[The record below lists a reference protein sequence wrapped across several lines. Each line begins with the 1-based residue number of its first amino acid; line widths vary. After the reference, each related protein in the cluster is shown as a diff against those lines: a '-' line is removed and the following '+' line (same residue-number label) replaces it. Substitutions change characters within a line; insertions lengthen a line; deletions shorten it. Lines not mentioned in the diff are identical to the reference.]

1 MSMRGVLRE
10 NDMKE
15 IQGVRF
21 LTIFCLFV
29 CMTMFSG
36 LWLGCREKA
45 GKEYTAR
52 PSVIGVTVSAVALS
66 QVDELYETSGTI
78 RSDRVSV
85 IASRVMGAVTSLHVR
100 EGDFVKAGQ
109 LLITLDDRDAF
120 QRVKAASMALEA
132 ARQNM
137 DLTET
142 TWKRY
147 HNLYD
152 QKALS
157 GQEMDQFE
165 TQRNVAKSEFERAK
179 AMMEEAETYLAFT
192 RIVAPAAGVVTKK
205 QIDMG
210 SMASPGMP
218 MLVIEALGDAYVDA
232 AIDEGLSGKIKAG
245 MPADVNIES
254 FGKHLKGTVREILP
268 DINPSSRTFL
278 IKIGLPEKELRSGLY
293 VRVKIPVGMR
303 RAILVSE
310 KAIVHKGQLTGVY
323 VVDAKGVITYRLIRE
338 GTLADKGIEVLS
350 GLFPNERL
358 ITDGIDK
365 AIDGGVIK
373 AEIRQ

>member
-1 MSMRGVLRE
+1 MRGVLRK

-15 IQGVRF
+15 MQGVRF
-21 LTIFCLFV
+21 LTILCFFV
-29 CMTMFSG
+29 CMMMFSG
-36 LWLGCREKA
+36 FWLGCKERA
-45 GKEYTAR
+45 GKEEAAK
-52 PSVIGVTVSAVALS
+52 PSVIGVTVSAVAPS

-78 RSDRVSV
+78 HSDRVSV
-85 IASRVMGAVTSLHVR
+85 IASRVMGAVTSLHVQ

-109 LLITLDDRDAF
+109 LLITLDDRDAIL
-120 QRVKAASMALEA
+120 RMKAASMALEA

-147 HNLYD
+147 RNLYD

-165 TQRNVAKSEFERAK
+165 TQRNVAKAEFERAK
-179 AMMEEAETYLAFT
+179 AIMEEAKTYLAFT
-192 RIVAPAAGVVTKK
+192 RITSPDAGVVTKK
-205 QIDMG
+205 QINMG

-218 MLVIEALGDAYVDA
+218 LLVIEVVGDAYVEA
-232 AIDEGLSGKIKAG
+232 AIDEGLSSRIRKG
-245 MPADVNIES
+245 MPAEVNIDALE
-254 FGKHLKGTVREILP
+254 KHFQGTVREVIP
-268 DINPSSRTFL
+268 DINPASRTF
-278 IKIGLPEKELRSGLY
+278 IVKISLPDKDLKSGLY

-303 RAILVSE
+303 KAILVSE
-310 KAIVHKGQLTGVY
+310 SAIVHKGQLTGVY

-338 GTLADKGIEVLS
+338 GTLVDKSIEVLS
-350 GLFPNERL
+350 GLFPNERI

>member
-1 MSMRGVLRE
+1 
-10 NDMKE
+10 
-15 IQGVRF
+15 
-21 LTIFCLFV
+21 
-29 CMTMFSG
+29 
-36 LWLGCREKA
+36 
-45 GKEYTAR
+45 
-52 PSVIGVTVSAVALS
+52 
-66 QVDELYETSGTI
+66 
-78 RSDRVSV
+78 
-85 IASRVMGAVTSLHVR
+85 
-100 EGDFVKAGQ
+100 
-109 LLITLDDRDAF
+109 
-120 QRVKAASMALEA
+120 
-132 ARQNM
+132 M

-147 HNLYD
+147 RNLYD

-179 AMMEEAETYLAFT
+179 AMMEEAKTYLAFT
-192 RIVAPAAGVVTKK
+192 RIVAPADGVVTKK

-218 MLVIEALGDAYVDA
+218 LLVIEALGDAYVEA
-232 AIDEGLSGKIKAG
+232 AIDEGLSGKIKTG

-254 FGKHLKGTVREILP
+254 SGKHLKGTIREILP

-278 IKIGLPEKELRSGLY
+278 VKIGLPDKELRSGLY
-293 VRVKIPVGMR
+293 VRVMIPVGMR
-303 RAILVSE
+303 RAIFVSE
-310 KAIVHKGQLTGVY
+310 KTIVHKGQLTGVY

-350 GLFPNERL
+350 GLFPNERI

>member
-1 MSMRGVLRE
+1 
-10 NDMKE
+10 
-15 IQGVRF
+15 
-21 LTIFCLFV
+21 
-29 CMTMFSG
+29 MFSG
-36 LWLGCREKA
+36 LWLGCQERA
-45 GKEYTAR
+45 GKENATR
-52 PSVIGVTVSAVALS
+52 PSVTGVTVSAVALS
-66 QVDELYETSGTI
+66 QVNEVYETSGTI

-147 HNLYD
+147 RNLYD

-179 AMMEEAETYLAFT
+179 AMMEEAKTYLAFT
-192 RIVAPAAGVVTKK
+192 RIVAPADGVVTKK

-218 MLVIEALGDAYVDA
+218 LLVIEALGDAYVEA
-232 AIDEGLSGKIKAG
+232 AIDEGLSGKIKTG

-254 FGKHLKGTVREILP
+254 SGKHLKGTIREILP

-278 IKIGLPEKELRSGLY
+278 VKIGLPDKELRSGLY
-293 VRVKIPVGMR
+293 VRVMIPVGMR
-303 RAILVSE
+303 RAIFVSE
-310 KAIVHKGQLTGVY
+310 KTIVHKGQLTGVY

-350 GLFPNERL
+350 GLFPNERI